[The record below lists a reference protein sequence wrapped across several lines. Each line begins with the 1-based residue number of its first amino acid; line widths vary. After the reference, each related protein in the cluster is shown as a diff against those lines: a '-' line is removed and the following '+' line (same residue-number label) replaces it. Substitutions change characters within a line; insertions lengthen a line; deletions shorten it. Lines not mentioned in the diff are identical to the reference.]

1 MNRPKQ
7 TMENDGDTLAQ
18 LDQVIEMRVSAI
30 RVGHPD
36 WLCRMGCD
44 GCCRRLAEIPT
55 LTSAE
60 WQRLKTGL
68 DGLPASVFA
77 AISQNV
83 TALAM
88 QADRPLVCP
97 LLDQDAGACLVYEHR
112 PTACRTYGFYV
123 QRDKG
128 LYCKAIEARVAAGDW
143 NTVVWGNQ
151 DSINRRL
158 ADLGY
163 TKALTEWFA
172 TLIAID
178 APENR
183 G

>member
-1 MNRPKQ
+1 
-7 TMENDGDTLAQ
+7 MENGEDTLAQ
-18 LDQVIEMRVSAI
+18 LDHAIEMRVSAI
-30 RVGHPD
+30 RAGHPD

-55 LTSAE
+55 LTAVE
-60 WQRLKTGL
+60 WQRMKTGL

-77 AISQNV
+77 TVRQNIS
-83 TALAM
+83 ALAVET
-88 QADRPLVCP
+88 DRPLVCP
-97 LLDQDAGACLVYEHR
+97 LLDQDAGACMVYEHR

-128 LYCKAIEARVAAGDW
+128 LYCKAIEARVADGDW

-151 DSINRRL
+151 DSIDRRL
-158 ADLGY
+158 AGLGD
-163 TKALTEWFA
+163 TKALTEWFTTVV
-172 TLIAID
+172 TLA
-178 APENR
+178 APNDR